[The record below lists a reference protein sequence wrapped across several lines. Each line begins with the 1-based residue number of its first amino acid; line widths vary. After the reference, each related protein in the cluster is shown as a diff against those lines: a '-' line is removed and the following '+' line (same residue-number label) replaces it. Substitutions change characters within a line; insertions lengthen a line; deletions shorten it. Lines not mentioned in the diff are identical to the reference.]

1 YCLNSNCL
9 PDASPAVEVERF
21 YRLKRFSQRV
31 SEVGKNP
38 TICLKSPDIR
48 ALQDM
53 AECHYLLSTGRPGIK
68 NQIIF

>member
-1 YCLNSNCL
+1 M
-9 PDASPAVEVERF
+9 EVERF
-21 YRLKRFSQRV
+21 CRLKRFFRRV
-31 SEVGKNP
+31 SGAGKNP
-38 TICLKSPDIR
+38 SASLKSPVIQ